1 MPDDRGYVNP
11 QMLAE
16 TQWLAERLNRPDIRI
31 VDMGPR
37 EAYDRAHIPGAV
49 SIGRGDRAGYVK
61 DPDDRLHVMAP
72 EQAAELLGSLGIG
85 PDTLVVAYDSEGGHT
100 AARLWWM
107 LAYYGHAR
115 CKVLDGGIN
124 KWIAEKRAV
133 SMEAPPYPPATFSPR
148 VCDEHIA
155 LLDDVRD
162 VIDDEDDEEVV
173 LLDVRSDAEWD
184 GRNHRGNKR
193 AGRLPNAVH
202 MEWLNFL
209 ADPVTKVLKPASEL
223 RERLW
228 SAGVTPNKD
237 VITY

>member
-37 EAYDRAHIPGAV
+37 EAYQRAHIPGAV

-61 DPDDRLHVMAP
+61 DPSDRLHVMQP

-107 LAYYGHAR
+107 LAYYGHAQ

-133 SMEAPPYPPATFSPR
+133 SMETPSYPPATFTPR
-148 VCDEHIA
+148 IRDEHIA
-155 LLDDVRD
+155 
-162 VIDDEDDEEVV
+162 
-173 LLDVRSDAEWD
+173 LLDVRSDAEWE

-223 RERLW
+223 RELLW